1 MKWMPASQEV
11 IQSALE
17 LRRIEGS
24 AERAWKIAFLS
35 SKRSNVKDCILQK
48 HKRKPGEKRVF
59 SKDTEQNGITP
70 YSSPQHTLFKA
81 ERLKKE
87 VPRGYSFS
95 HRYVLFLPESH
106 LQNRSNNT
114 SLPVLW
120 AVRFT

>member
-1 MKWMPASQEV
+1 MKWMPTSREV

-17 LRRIEGS
+17 LRRTERS
-24 AERAWKIAFLS
+24 AERAWNIAFLS
-35 SKRSNVKDCILQK
+35 SKRSNVKDRILQK
-48 HKRKPGEKRVF
+48 PKWKPGEKRAF

-81 ERLKKE
+81 ETVKKE
-87 VPRGYSFS
+87 VPRGYLFP